1 MRFSTQPSPLLR
13 ILKMLAEN
21 GDGVAR
27 PKQHVTL
34 IACDDRLWVAHNGTA
49 ARMEAIVFEEGQCTV
64 STRKFLLA
72 LEPHRDS
79 LTLMIQV
86 SAKKMQVDQVRI
98 PVSRYSTAA
107 TPPSRFQIFLAT
119 NHGIVPSIPVPLQLV
134 TA

>member
-13 ILKMLAEN
+13 ILEMLAEN
-21 GDGVAR
+21 GADVAR
-27 PKQHVTL
+27 RRQHVTL
-34 IACDDRLWVAHNGTA
+34 IAYDDVLWVAHSGTA
-49 ARMEAIVFEEGQCTV
+49 ARMEAVVFEEGQCTV

-79 LTLMIQV
+79 PALMIQAG
-86 SAKKMQVDQVRI
+86 AKKMKVDQVRI
-98 PVSRYSTAA
+98 PVSRYSAAA

-134 TA
+134 SA